1 MKISDI
7 KLRELNGAM
16 EHKEPFWEER
26 LVRPTDIYPEYR
38 NMGGDKERI
47 SEGLYAMHS
56 TFVEIHTDDGLIGL
70 AGPCSIL
77 EAFIIDTHLRDIL
90 IGQDP
95 LAIEHIWDLMY
106 RHSIHGRKGENMLAI
121 SVVDCALWDIKG
133 KALNQPVY
141 KILGGPTRQLI
152 PAYASALQ
160 FSVTPGDAHRKIQN
174 LKSEGYKATKWFFR
188 HGPGSGRE
196 GKIANIELVEAL
208 RDGGGQDME
217 IMMDAWSSWDIQ
229 YSLDIA
235 NSISKFNLKW
245 LEEPVMADKPDSYIE
260 LQRNSPIPISG
271 GEHEYTRWGFKYLV
285 ENRAMD
291 YLQPDIYWAGGI
303 SETLK
308 ICALASTFDIPV
320 IPHGH
325 SAHATA
331 HLIASQ
337 SPATCPLQEHLVK
350 WNQVHQFFIKD
361 PLTPEEGYINIEK
374 LSAPGMGIEIDTN
387 KIQSETYL
395 SWTNAK
401 NRSVYN

>member
-1 MKISDI
+1 
-7 KLRELNGAM
+7 
-16 EHKEPFWEER
+16 
-26 LVRPTDIYPEYR
+26 
-38 NMGGDKERI
+38 
-47 SEGLYAMHS
+47 
-56 TFVEIHTDDGLIGL
+56 
-70 AGPCSIL
+70 
-77 EAFIIDTHLRDIL
+77 
-90 IGQDP
+90 
-95 LAIEHIWDLMY
+95 
-106 RHSIHGRKGENMLAI
+106 
-121 SVVDCALWDIKG
+121 
-133 KALNQPVY
+133 
-141 KILGGPTRQLI
+141 
-152 PAYASALQ
+152 
-160 FSVTPGDAHRKIQN
+160 
-174 LKSEGYKATKWFFR
+174 
-188 HGPGSGRE
+188 
-196 GKIANIELVEAL
+196 
-208 RDGGGQDME
+208 ME

-387 KIQSETYL
+387 KIQSETDL
-395 SWTNAK
+395 SWINAK